1 MFFRV
6 FDYEKGAVD
15 YCVLSISLK
24 PGSKNTAS
32 ATMIMPIPQMTNHFS
47 TEKRRYGKDIYQDIC
62 YPVTKEFRE
71 KLYGE
76 IERAYQEA
84 KDKQKEESKDTNSQD
99 KSNDKD
105 EKKDGQ
111 AIGSGESLPFR

>member
-1 MFFRV
+1 MVNYFKFLSVDFFKSCERQFCEQGHFNKDV
-6 FDYEKGAVD
+6 
-15 YCVLSISLK
+15 CNPI
-24 PGSKNTAS
+24 TA
-32 ATMIMPIPQMTNHFS
+32 
-47 TEKRRYGKDIYQDIC
+47 
-62 YPVTKEFRE
+62 EFRE

-84 KDKQKEESKDTNSQD
+84 KEKQKEETKNANSQD